1 LSTAGPLLEIENLK
15 VIFHDD
21 RGRTT
26 HAVDCVDLTVRRGQ
40 TLGLVGESGCGKS
53 VTALAIMG
61 LLPKGPAEVSGRIR
75 FDRTDLLGLSDR
87 EMCDLRGD
95 RLAMIFQEP
104 MTSLNPVYS
113 IGEQIAESLVRHRGL
128 SRKKARARTID
139 LLRLVKIPSPEQR
152 VDDYPHRLSGGM
164 RQRAMIALALACD
177 PKLLIADEPT
187 TALDVTIQ
195 AQILD
200 LMRDLKAAT
209 DAAIILITHDLGVV
223 AEVCDEVA
231 VMYAGEIV
239 ERAPVDVLFAA
250 PQHPTRSVSS
260 APFRG
265 SIGASTSSPP
275 STAWCRT
282 WLRSRGD
289 AASLR
294 AVHLCA
300 RFARTLHRRSCRL
313 VPATHRAASARRL
326 SRFCH
331 ERAAARGRGRRP
343 PIRRSPLGFRPSDRN
358 RDRRGWGELFAR
370 GRQNTGARGRIRL
383 R

>member
-1 LSTAGPLLEIENLK
+1 MSTAGPLLEIENLK

-26 HAVDCVDLTVRRGQ
+26 HAVDCVDLTLRRGQ

-61 LLPKGPAEVSGRIR
+61 LLPKGSAEVSGRIR

-87 EMCDLRGD
+87 EMCDMRGD
-95 RLAMIFQEP
+95 RVAMIFQEP

-113 IGEQIAESLVRHRGL
+113 IGEQIAETLVRHRGL

-200 LMRDLKAAT
+200 LMRDLKAAP
-209 DAAIILITHDLGVV
+209 
-223 AEVCDEVA
+223 
-231 VMYAGEIV
+231 M
-239 ERAPVDVLFAA
+239 P
-250 PQHPTRSVSS
+250 RSFS
-260 APFRG
+260 
-265 SIGASTSSPP
+265 
-275 STAWCRT
+275 
-282 WLRSRGD
+282 
-289 AASLR
+289 
-294 AVHLCA
+294 
-300 RFARTLHRRSCRL
+300 
-313 VPATHRAASARRL
+313 
-326 SRFCH
+326 
-331 ERAAARGRGRRP
+331 
-343 PIRRSPLGFRPSDRN
+343 
-358 RDRRGWGELFAR
+358 
-370 GRQNTGARGRIRL
+370 
-383 R
+383 